1 MALVLLFLT
10 PGPVLVALFA
20 RGLRGG
26 FSATWPLTLGVAI
39 GDLAWSVTAVLTL
52 NQLVGIHGD
61 ILLWLKYVAV
71 LVFFFMGMGLIFAK
85 TETIT
90 APSQLMRPGRLAGLF
105 AGLLVIIGNPKA
117 IFFYIGILPGFFD
130 VGTLQ
135 ILDIVIIGALSAS
148 VPLAGNLGLALA
160 LDRVSHLLASPH
172 LRRRVNC
179 ITGIVLIL
187 VGAGIFL
194 G

>member
-1 MALVLLFLT
+1 M
-10 PGPVLVALFA
+10 
-20 RGLRGG
+20 
-26 FSATWPLTLGVAI
+26 
-39 GDLAWSVTAVLTL
+39 
-52 NQLVGIHGD
+52 
-61 ILLWLKYVAV
+61 
-71 LVFFFMGMGLIFAK
+71 
-85 TETIT
+85 
-90 APSQLMRPGRLAGLF
+90 
-105 AGLLVIIGNPKA
+105 
-117 IFFYIGILPGFFD
+117 GILPGFFD

-160 LDRVSHLLASPH
+160 LDRVSHLLASLH